1 MEEDILKY
9 LPTVM
14 FRGTPCIYL
23 FSIKKVL
30 QIILSLLSLNRT
42 ANSLY
47 KNYFYVNRQI
57 YLRMPLAFVAKELR
71 STHQYFLV
79 HICLQSLLSFLLF
92 GLQAIN
98 LFFIC
103 LFINLLISTCLFLY
117 SFSFI
122 SCTYISHYTLDR
134 MRVNSIRHYWYI
146 FLEPHLFMQ
155 FEPSD

>member
-47 KNYFYVNRQI
+47 KNYFYDNRQI
-57 YLRMPLAFVAKELR
+57 YLRMPLAFVAKEPR
-71 STHQYFLV
+71 STHQYLSLV
-79 HICLQSLLSFLLF
+79 SSQ
-92 GLQAIN
+92 
-98 LFFIC
+98 
-103 LFINLLISTCLFLY
+103 
-117 SFSFI
+117 FSIIWFA
-122 SCTYISHYTLDR
+122 S
-134 MRVNSIRHYWYI
+134 N
-146 FLEPHLFMQ
+146 
-155 FEPSD
+155 